1 MEAKSFD
8 AIIVGA
14 GPAGLVSALL
24 ISKTKKVL
32 LVEKGG
38 HDFVLGKRILVSGN
52 GRANFYNE
60 DLLDKDAYQDS
71 ILSPVRDVVFSY
83 GHNYAEEFLSY
94 LSEELHFPY
103 AKEGKLYY
111 PYFNRAESLQ
121 NTLVQ
126 QLKKSDNL
134 TISHSEL
141 VKINHED
148 SSVILRDEKGK
159 ESIRYHYLVLA
170 LGGKS
175 LDRQDYD
182 DSLLSFFKSYPFRPC
197 LCPVKVKEKIPSY
210 LVKNRLRGKLT
221 LKSSGKVIYSEEGE
235 LLFKEDGISGICVF
249 DSTLYL
255 LNEKRKNKNA
265 TFEYEFTYLDDTS
278 SINYSSYPYFLRRYL
293 EENKEKDKNRFRFTF
308 DSLYSFQ
315 QSQIS
320 YGGVLLSEIDLN
332 TMEAKR
338 YPHIYL
344 AGEMLDQ
351 NFICGGYNMGLSFIE
366 GYKIG
371 RRLEHDIS

>member
-1 MEAKSFD
+1 M
-8 AIIVGA
+8 
-14 GPAGLVSALL
+14 
-24 ISKTKKVL
+24 
-32 LVEKGG
+32 
-38 HDFVLGKRILVSGN
+38 LGKRILVSGN

-60 DLLDKDAYQDS
+60 DLLSKDAYHNS
-71 ILSPVRDVVFSY
+71 ILSPVSDVVFSS

-94 LSEELHFPY
+94 LSEELQFPY
-103 AKEGKLYY
+103 TREGKLYY

-126 QLKKSDNL
+126 QLKKRENL
-134 TISHSEL
+134 TISHSTL
-141 VKINHED
+141 VKINREE
-148 SSVILRDEKGK
+148 SSLILLSEKGK
-159 ESIRYHYLVLA
+159 ECVHYHDLVLA

-210 LVKNRLRGKLT
+210 LVKNRLRGTLA
-221 LKSSGKVIYSEEGE
+221 LKSNGKAVYSEEGE

-255 LNEKRKNKNA
+255 LNERRKNKNA
-265 TFEYEFTYLDDTS
+265 SFVYEFTYLDDKS
-278 SINYSSYPYFLRRYL
+278 SVNYSSYPYFLRRYL
-293 EENKEKDKNRFRFTF
+293 EENKDTDKNKFTFTF

-320 YGGVLLSEIDLN
+320 YGGILLSEINLD

-338 YPHIYL
+338 FPHIYL